1 LLTERDR
8 FKYIFHIDG
17 TDTLTA
23 SQSYANICQEH
34 ALGGGTT
41 NEMKNV
47 TLRWIDGLSD
57 EWLMIYDNCPEQ
69 ERFRPVIPSRSKGN
83 IIYTSRSQ
91 GFQADIPAEFAREV
105 KPFEEDDAIDML
117 LKIAGHEQ
125 LRSDA
130 EELKSAQEIVAAVG
144 YLPLAIESAGAY
156 LREGGCNALTYLQR
170 FHDRHVRPE
179 LLSSPN
185 SDAFSPVVPALY
197 TALNLSYEAISA
209 VRLRKGRSVVGTAAE
224 YALKALNLLCFY
236 HNEKIPVLMLERA
249 ATERLKWGS
258 LGVCPLSDLAED
270 RFTDE
275 PGARFINATDLL
287 SLSYPEGTWD
297 NLSFDLGVQ
306 TLQRFS
312 LVKLSPNRRHV
323 SMHVMVQDWAIHKMN
338 SAARERQ
345 ALAARMVL
353 IESMTVS
360 WNRQE
365 ISWMRLIPSHVKA
378 CLSHKATPVTHDPYQ
393 AILDYKLGWYYAE
406 EKQFPKAVEHLRNAL
421 RIWKFENGVYSESVT
436 VALLDLGKIYHEM
449 GRASDAELAYLEV
462 LERLALRFADIGTED
477 RRCRARAKARLRRR
491 AKHEGLAHLLPR
503 REAEERKEA
512 EDEETED
519 EQDDSNNSTVTMDA
533 PGAVMGQNSTPQ
545 HGRAPVE
552 QWIEDVLS
560 VVKREPRQY
569 TPDDLGF
576 ELASASTELARLYF
590 DQGSFEP
597 GAQLVLKAMEHLKQ
611 CGEPHDIRLWA
622 LEDELV
628 RRFRQGGDL
637 RHWARRTS
645 ALRAFPKDVFE
656 DAAAHDYSFVWQVGY
671 ACYLANEESWEEAYR
686 AFARVMDLAPIYYG
700 LGDRRTLYL
709 MRKMALC
716 QLETGLFEEAE
727 ALARTAIER
736 AKTSYGQSH
745 LHTAKCLDTLSIIM
759 MCQTF
764 DLHPG
769 SEFWSVTE
777 EAYDSARPALPDGHY
792 LTVRL
797 KRRLDMFRTPKPRAV
812 NFLNRDGE
820 EKTESSLDD
829 KPQPIDGGKTR
840 NAEGDNFFEYMDELF
855 AKGEPDTEEEYT
867 AIVNAEYREFTRRK
881 LVAKAEAKKS
891 RKSKPPVTAKAEPS
905 SDVDNSSSS
914 SCSNHKA
921 ESEAAE
927 TKDSTPSR
935 RERKEKWKGKE
946 KADVSLSPILE
957 RGPSFR
963 WEVAQGPPD
972 MIEEALGEESRS
984 DVKGKGKALPMPRSD
999 NHVLSGEGTSRSG

>member
-1 LLTERDR
+1 
-8 FKYIFHIDG
+8 
-17 TDTLTA
+17 
-23 SQSYANICQEH
+23 
-34 ALGGGTT
+34 
-41 NEMKNV
+41 M
-47 TLRWIDGLSD
+47 
-57 EWLMIYDNCPEQ
+57 
-69 ERFRPVIPSRSKGN
+69 
-83 IIYTSRSQ
+83 
-91 GFQADIPAEFAREV
+91 
-105 KPFEEDDAIDML
+105 
-117 LKIAGHEQ
+117 
-125 LRSDA
+125 
-130 EELKSAQEIVAAVG
+130 
-144 YLPLAIESAGAY
+144 
-156 LREGGCNALTYLQR
+156 
-170 FHDRHVRPE
+170 
-179 LLSSPN
+179 
-185 SDAFSPVVPALY
+185 
-197 TALNLSYEAISA
+197 
-209 VRLRKGRSVVGTAAE
+209 
-224 YALKALNLLCFY
+224 
-236 HNEKIPVLMLERA
+236 
-249 ATERLKWGS
+249 
-258 LGVCPLSDLAED
+258 
-270 RFTDE
+270 
-275 PGARFINATDLL
+275 NATDLL
-287 SLSYPEGTWD
+287 SLNYPEGTWD

-323 SMHVMVQDWAIHKMN
+323 SMHVMIQDWVLDKMN

-353 IESMTVS
+353 IESMAVS

-406 EKQFPKAVEHLRNAL
+406 EKQFPKAVEHLSNAL
-421 RIWKFENGVYSESVT
+421 RIWKFENGVYSESAT
-436 VALLDLGKIYHEM
+436 VALLDLGKVYHEM

-462 LERLALRFADIGTED
+462 LERLALRYADIGAEEL
-477 RRCRARAKARLRRR
+477 RCRVRAKARLRRR
-491 AKHEGLAHLLPR
+491 AEHEKLARLLPR
-503 REAEERKEA
+503 RKSEERKA

-519 EQDDSNNSTVTMDA
+519 EQDDGDNSTATTDA
-533 PGAVMGQNSTPQ
+533 PGAVMGQASTPQ

-569 TPDDLGF
+569 TPNDLGF

-590 DQGSFEP
+590 DQGSFES
-597 GAQLVLKAMEHLKQ
+597 GAQFVLKAMEHLRQ

-628 RRFRQGGDL
+628 RRFRKSGDL
-637 RHWARRTS
+637 RYWARRTS

-671 ACYLANEESWEEAYR
+671 ACYLVNEESWEEAYR

-700 LGDRRTLYL
+700 VGDRRTLYL

-727 ALARTAIER
+727 GLARTAIER

-777 EAYDSARPALPDGHY
+777 EAYDSARLALPEDHY

-797 KRRLDMFRTPKPRAV
+797 RKRLDMFRTPKPRAMNFV
-812 NFLNRDGE
+812 NKDGE
-820 EKTESSLDD
+820 EKTEASLDD
-829 KPQPIDGGKTR
+829 KPQPTDGGKTR
-840 NAEGDNFFEYMDELF
+840 NAASDNFFEYMDELF
-855 AKGEPDTEEEYT
+855 AKGEPDSEEEYM
-867 AIVNAEYREFTRRK
+867 AIVNAEYREFTRRQ

-891 RKSKPPVTAKAEPS
+891 RKSKRPVTAEPEPS
-905 SDVDNSSSS
+905 SDVGSSSS
-914 SCSNHKA
+914 SSSSQRA
-921 ESEAAE
+921 ESESAE
-927 TKDSTPSR
+927 IKDSTPSR
-935 RERKEKWKGKE
+935 RERKERWKGKE
-946 KADVSLSPILE
+946 KADISLSPILE
-957 RGPSFR
+957 GAPNFC

-972 MIEEALGEESRS
+972 MIEEAPGEESRL
-984 DVKGKGKALPMPRSD
+984 DVKGKGKALPMARSE
-999 NHVLSGEGTSRSG
+999 NHVLSGEGTSKSG